1 MRPSLLRLLRS
12 LFCFLFL
19 CAQRCPRVLIRVPFR
34 WIFFL
39 LYTCCS
45 SKNGRKMENQGS
57 SICFHGFLDLSR
69 AQVRCLRE
77 ESLNLEKHGFQEIV
91 NPAETLGFLISSAIS
106 SIFRFD
112 QDRFFTHEI

>member
-1 MRPSLLRLLRS
+1 MRPSLLCLLRS
-12 LFCFLFL
+12 LFYFLFL
-19 CAQRCPRVLIRVPFR
+19 YAQRCPRVLIRVPFG

-57 SICFHGFLDLSR
+57 SIFLQLIVFEFSFICSNFCDFKTSR
-69 AQVRCLRE
+69 WLQ
-77 ESLNLEKHGFQEIV
+77 
-91 NPAETLGFLISSAIS
+91 ISSAIS
-106 SIFRFD
+106 SIFQFD

>member
-19 CAQRCPRVLIRVPFR
+19 YAQHCPRVLIRVPFR

-39 LYTCCS
+39 
-45 SKNGRKMENQGS
+45 KMEHQGS
-57 SICFHGFLDLSR
+57 SICFHRFLNLSR
-69 AQVRCLRE
+69 VCCLRE
-77 ESLNLEKHGFQEIV
+77 ESLNLEKLGFQEIV
-91 NPAETLGFLISSAIS
+91 NPAETLGFLISLAIS
-106 SIFRFD
+106 SIFRFN